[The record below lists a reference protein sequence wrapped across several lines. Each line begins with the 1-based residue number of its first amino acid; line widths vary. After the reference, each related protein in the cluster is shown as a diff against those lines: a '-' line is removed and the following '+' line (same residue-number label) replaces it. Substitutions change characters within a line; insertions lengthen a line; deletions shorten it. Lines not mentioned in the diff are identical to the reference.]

1 LLGLAWQLE
10 QISSCQTTSKIKPG
24 LVLGVTKPLLGAAV
38 TKAPV
43 IKAAGYRLR
52 RLPNK
57 IFDFVRALIL
67 EFWVYL

>member
-1 LLGLAWQLE
+1 MAQF
-10 QISSCQTTSKIKPG
+10 SSG
-24 LVLGVTKPLLGAAV
+24 LVLGVTKPFCLSAAV

-43 IKAAGYRLR
+43 IKAVGYRLR

>member
-1 LLGLAWQLE
+1 MVL
-10 QISSCQTTSKIKPG
+10 
-24 LVLGVTKPLLGAAV
+24 LVLGYTRSVFKPSGAELRPLVLELIALIRGAAV

-43 IKAAGYRLR
+43 IKAVGYRLR